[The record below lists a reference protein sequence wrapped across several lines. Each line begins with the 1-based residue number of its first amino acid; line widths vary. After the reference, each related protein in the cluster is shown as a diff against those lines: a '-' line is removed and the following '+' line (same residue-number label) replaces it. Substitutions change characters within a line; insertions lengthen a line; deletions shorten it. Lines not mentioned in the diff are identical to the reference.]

1 MAWTSGNNESL
12 GLSRSRCCWGC
23 WEGDIPPRWAL
34 PGRFQ
39 GPLFTQQDFDMSS
52 ADLSANVRITRS
64 CSWLYYTSFLAL
76 DDVKCLQSL
85 TSSLHILFTH
95 AHTHIYVYIYR
106 YISLCITTLRCN
118 ATAMG
123 LTCPGTNLTGD
134 AGRPYKALWSFGPQT
149 PEPMRCLAVVCVC
162 FLMMSEGMWGCFG
175 RFAVSLGKF
184 IHLLF

>member
-12 GLSRSRCCWGC
+12 GLSRSRGCCWGCWGC
-23 WEGDIPPRWAL
+23 WEGDIPRWAL

-64 CSWLYYTSFLAL
+64 CSWLCYTSFLAL

-85 TSSLHILFTH
+85 PQSSYTLHT
-95 AHTHIYVYIYR
+95 HTHIYIR
-106 YISLCITTLRCN
+106 LCITTLRCN

-162 FLMMSEGMWGCFG
+162 F
-175 RFAVSLGKF
+175 
-184 IHLLF
+184 